1 MTAEFRE
8 RYRIGLLFGVVA
20 VLLCAWILT
29 LTMPLTPTKEPA
41 AGPGTGLVDTGA
53 LELEIRG
60 SLAYPL
66 SPGNS
71 GGVDLSFS
79 NNHGTAVNIRNIIV
93 TVDAV
98 DAPRSTPA
106 LPCTVEDF
114 AVEQTAASLTLR
126 SGETAR
132 LSEAGVAAE
141 RFPHVGM
148 INAPTNQDG
157 CVDASLTLGFRAVGE
172 EKK

>member
-1 MTAEFRE
+1 M
-8 RYRIGLLFGVVA
+8 
-20 VLLCAWILT
+20 LT
-29 LTMPLTPTKEPA
+29 LTMPLAPTKDPA

-53 LELEIRG
+53 LDLGIQG
-60 SLAYPL
+60 SLDFPL

-71 GGVDLSFS
+71 GGVDLAFS
-79 NNHGTAVNIRNIIV
+79 NSHRSAVTIRDIIV

-114 AVEQTAASLTLR
+114 TVEQTAASLTLR

-148 INAPTNQDG
+148 INTPTNQDG
-157 CVDASLTLGFRAVGE
+157 CIDASLTLGFRAIGE
-172 EKK
+172 EAR